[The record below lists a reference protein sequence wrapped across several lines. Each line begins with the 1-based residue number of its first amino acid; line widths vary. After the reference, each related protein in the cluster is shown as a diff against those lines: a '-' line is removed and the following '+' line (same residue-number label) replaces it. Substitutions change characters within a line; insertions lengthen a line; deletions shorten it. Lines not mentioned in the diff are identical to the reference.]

1 MPFNG
6 AGTFSF
12 TAGSF
17 NPATNGANATAA
29 DFNTLSA
36 DAATAIS
43 KMICRDGQSTI
54 TANIPFA
61 TFRITGLGDPVAAQD
76 AATKNYVLAN
86 PRSYLAGFTLSN
98 DGVTPNT
105 ILDIAAG
112 FCLDST
118 NAVGIVGTA
127 FTKTIS
133 GSWAAGSG
141 SAGMGNGLT
150 ATLST
155 WYHVFA
161 IINAGAYDVYFDTS
175 ATAANKPASTTAFRR
190 IGSIKLDAS
199 VHILAFVQDGDLFQ
213 WSIPVLDAST
223 GGSLGTAAITQ
234 LVASVPT
241 GVNVLARFQ
250 FILANGGA
258 GTGVTAYLSDL
269 AVADV
274 AATQS
279 GTFVGDMSN
288 ALNGAAGVSLAVQRM
303 DVRTNTLAQIRVRL
317 SASNGSISY
326 GFNTLG
332 WIDRR
337 GRDS

>member
-6 AGTFSF
+6 SGTFTF
-12 TAGSF
+12 PAGSF
-17 NPATNGANATAA
+17 NPAVNGNNATAS

-43 KMICRDGQSTI
+43 KMICRDGQSTV

-61 TFRITGLGDPVAAQD
+61 TFRITGLGDPVGAQD

-86 PRSYLAGFTLSN
+86 PRGYLSGFTLSN

-133 GSWAAGSG
+133 GVWAAGSG

-150 ATLST
+150 ATLNT

-175 ATAANKPASTTAFRR
+175 ATAANKPASTTSFRR
-190 IGSIKLDAS
+190 IGSIKLDGS
-199 VHILAFVQDGDLFQ
+199 VHILAFTQIGDEFLWATDVTDVNGVSTTTNTTKVLTVPLGVQVWARFVALG
-213 WSIPVLDAST
+213 AAAAT
-223 GGSLGTAAITQ
+223 GGIAFFPVGTTRNLQSLAWTT
-234 LVASVPT
+234 
-241 GVNVLARFQ
+241 
-250 FILANGGA
+250 A
-258 GTGVTAYLSDL
+258 GTFTTAGEFMVLTNTSQ
-269 AVADV
+269 
-274 AATQS
+274 TI
-279 GTFVGDMSN
+279 
-288 ALNGAAGVSLAVQRM
+288 GVSGAFGSGGTL
-303 DVRTNTLAQIRVRL
+303 TINT
-317 SASNGSISY
+317 Y
-326 GFNTLG
+326 G
-332 WIDRR
+332 WRDRR
-337 GRDS
+337 GQDA